1 MFIFLPHQLVGNLV
15 AAEPWSGMCQ
25 VRTLGSQ
32 DQFTALG
39 VAAVARAK
47 VVLSPEIGK
56 LLVLSRL
63 EEDTGLQ
70 NANSSKWF

>member
-1 MFIFLPHQLVGNLV
+1 
-15 AAEPWSGMCQ
+15 MCQ

-32 DQFTALG
+32 NQFTALG

-56 LLVLSRL
+56 LLVLSCL

-70 NANSSKWF
+70 NANGSKWF